1 MVSMAGMEQP
11 RNQDDIPTRILLP
24 AFMLSELKTAFQM
37 GVVIFIPFIV
47 VDMIVASVLMAMG
60 MIMLPPMM
68 ISLPF
73 KVLLF
78 VMADGWNLVVTS
90 LLKSFT

>member
-1 MVSMAGMEQP
+1 MEQP
-11 RNQDDIPTRILLP
+11 RNQDDIPTRVLLP

>member
-1 MVSMAGMEQP
+1 
-11 RNQDDIPTRILLP
+11 
-24 AFMLSELKTAFQM
+24 MLSELKTGFQM

>member
-1 MVSMAGMEQP
+1 MV
-11 RNQDDIPTRILLP
+11 
-24 AFMLSELKTAFQM
+24 
-37 GVVIFIPFIV
+37 
-47 VDMIVASVLMAMG
+47 VASVLMAMG

-73 KVLLF
+73 KILLF